1 VRRWKHSPPTAG
13 LGAGL
18 PASGGVHSG
27 DYFNSSP
34 ASCPA
39 FGGTKAPPLAGLMA
53 SFAELRTSLDGVG
66 DGTRMGAGQ
75 VISNRVRSIKPALV
89 MILVIVLKFISN

>member
-1 VRRWKHSPPTAG
+1 
-13 LGAGL
+13 
-18 PASGGVHSG
+18 
-27 DYFNSSP
+27 
-34 ASCPA
+34 
-39 FGGTKAPPLAGLMA
+39 MA